1 MLLFAGFLLALLM
14 WLLCSNTANELLFG
28 TLAQKRGTAALQT
41 GGGGLNYLQP
51 DLFRFILLFTAEAGA
66 VLLTV
71 LVASGAI
78 LRLKPKEILSRMS

>member
-1 MLLFAGFLLALLM
+1 M